1 MPSDN
6 QTVTPDAWAVC
17 LASSLASE
25 LKILDQMV
33 FHYPRELKSA
43 GDIRFWINATIR
55 ELKEHGA
62 ETDEAGGGGV
72 DAKR

>member
-1 MPSDN
+1 MSDSKGAAPS
-6 QTVTPDAWAVC
+6 TWAVC

-25 LKILDQMV
+25 LKTLDRMV

-43 GDIRFWINATIR
+43 GDIRFWIEATIR

-62 ETDEAGGGGV
+62 ETDV
-72 DAKR
+72 